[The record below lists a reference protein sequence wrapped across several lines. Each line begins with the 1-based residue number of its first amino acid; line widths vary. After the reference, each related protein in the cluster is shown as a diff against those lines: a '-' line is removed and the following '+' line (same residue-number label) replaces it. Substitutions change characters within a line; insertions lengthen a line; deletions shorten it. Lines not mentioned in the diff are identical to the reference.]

1 MQGKQE
7 DITGLSD
14 DTLKLRKLTLELELL
29 SITKEQE
36 NRRRERN
43 PRGLAL
49 NPIATDHNG
58 KQIHVGDQVTLR
70 TSSSKGSAFDNV
82 EEAIVVGWNTRRTDI
97 VIRKIE
103 NNGDTTTRRT
113 YNLILK
119 DV

>member
-1 MQGKQE
+1 MQRKQE

-14 DTLKLRKLTLELELL
+14 DTLELRKLTLELELL
-29 SITKEQE
+29 SITREQE

-58 KQIHVGDQVTLR
+58 KRIHVGDQVTLI
-70 TSSSKGSAFDNV
+70 TSSCKGSAFDNV